1 VAAITKQNPFETDS
15 TEFTTSLLGLFTKD
29 FISTESPFYVDP
41 VNVTKREERCLIP
54 LANRLRLAFRGENHI
69 SSILV
74 GMKGV
79 GKTTL

>member
-1 VAAITKQNPFETDS
+1 MAAIAKQNPFETAA
-15 TEFTTSLLGLFTKD
+15 EFATSLLDLFTKD
-29 FISTESPFYVDP
+29 SIPTESPFYVDS

-54 LANRLRLAFRGENHI
+54 LVNRLRLAFLGENHI